1 MTEKFSYKGQIL
13 TALIPG
19 IGLPIVLLSALYTI
33 RRVSKRFGGM
43 LCFYLIWAAGAGAL
57 FAAVILLCLY
67 GVSEIPSEGLRM
79 ALWCVLLYAAFLLSA
94 LFAIW
99 LEKRLSERYAEK
111 ALHEEIG

>member
-43 LCFYLIWAAGAGAL
+43 LCFYLIWAAGGRCPFRRRHPALPVRCFGNTVGRAPDCPLVRFALCGLPAVGTVCDLAGK
-57 FAAVILLCLY
+57 AVVGAVCGKGI
-67 GVSEIPSEGLRM
+67 
-79 ALWCVLLYAAFLLSA
+79 A
-94 LFAIW
+94 
-99 LEKRLSERYAEK
+99 
-111 ALHEEIG
+111 